1 MTENPNKMEHSQ
13 QKQLIKRLKSEL
25 GPHKYELYIA
35 AFLSWIQF
43 IMRILS
49 FFIIAK
55 AVDALYQGNDISI
68 LNLVLSL
75 LFLNLIGYISAWL
88 AKKYQGTASQYAR
101 NRLKQAFFD
110 AFQRHGGEFDDQNF
124 STADVM
130 TVASQGID
138 TLDTYFNHYLTL
150 SLKAYLNCATVLL
163 LVVFIYPIGGVIF
176 LLSLPFIPVSI
187 ILMQR
192 RSRKIMNHYWATYM
206 DVGNLF
212 MDDLK
217 GMNTLYTY
225 GADERYEKH
234 LLKKQKPFDNQ
245 QWNY

>member
-1 MTENPNKMEHSQ
+1 MTENPNTMEHSQ

-55 AVDALYQGNDISI
+55 AVDALYQESDISI

-88 AKKYQGTASQYAR
+88 AKKYQGTASQYPR

-130 TVASQGID
+130 TVASQGIVKEQQ
-138 TLDTYFNHYLTL
+138 LCCSFRLFKNYF
-150 SLKAYLNCATVLL
+150 
-163 LVVFIYPIGGVIF
+163 
-176 LLSLPFIPVSI
+176 SI
-187 ILMQR
+187 IIL
-192 RSRKIMNHYWATYM
+192 IC
-206 DVGNLF
+206 
-212 MDDLK
+212 K
-217 GMNTLYTY
+217 G
-225 GADERYEKH
+225 DSYE
-234 LLKKQKPFDNQ
+234 
-245 QWNY
+245 